1 MLLVRVLLHLLF
13 VVHIESVLSFFRTV
27 SASPSK
33 HTSLKPISSA
43 KIIACKHV
51 CASATVGS

>member
-13 VVHIESVLSFFRTV
+13 VIHIESFFRTV